1 MSVESGVPTASAS
14 AGFRR
19 WLFGA
24 RRGLEAYM
32 FLLHRL
38 TGLTLLIFVVAHI
51 LLGASRLISMSL
63 WAELMQLTRSPWI
76 AGLEYLLLF
85 AFAFH
90 AFNGLRLI
98 LVEFGIG
105 IGKPEQP
112 VYPYRGS
119 NLRQRPVLIVMMLLA
134 ALLILSSQFEL
145 FRFSH

>member
-1 MSVESGVPTASAS
+1 MSMESGVPTSSAS
-14 AGFRR
+14 AGFRH

-24 RRGLEAYM
+24 RRGLEAYI

-38 TGLTLLIFVVAHI
+38 TGLILLVFVVAHI
-51 LLGASRLISMSL
+51 LLGASRLVSMSL

-76 AGLEYLLLF
+76 AGLEHLLLF

-105 IGKPEQP
+105 IGEPEQP

-119 NLRQRPVLIVMMLLA
+119 NLRQRPVLIAMMLLA

>member
-1 MSVESGVPTASAS
+1 MESGASTVTAGT
-14 AGFRR
+14 GFRR

-24 RRGLEAYM
+24 RRGIEAYV

-38 TGLTLLIFVVAHI
+38 TGLILLGFVVAHI
-51 LLGASRLISMSL
+51 LLGASRLVSMSL
-63 WAELMQLTRSPWI
+63 WAELMALTRSPWV

-105 IGKPEQP
+105 IGEPEQP

-134 ALLILSSQFEL
+134 ALLIVSSQFEL